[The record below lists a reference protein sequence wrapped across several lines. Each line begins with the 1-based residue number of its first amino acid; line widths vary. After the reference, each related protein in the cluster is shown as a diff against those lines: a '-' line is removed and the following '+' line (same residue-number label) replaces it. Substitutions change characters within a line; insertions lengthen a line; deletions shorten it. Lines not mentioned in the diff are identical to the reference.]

1 MVIIRAVRWLLL
13 LLGIL
18 DLVALKAGWISHRPE
33 VLAALFSAALIA
45 FIVRLVQCIR
55 ALATGRRRGRVL
67 AEAIVTSGVLI
78 AVAAGTVNWLLSLQG
93 FVILNQQETVQLHGG
108 TELQAFD
115 AGPLARLEE
124 MGVVLG
130 LDELELV
137 AAGVDGFYPRSR
149 LRIWRHH
156 DEPISLEVEPRRS
169 GTAGPLHFHQGAF
182 GFAPRIVITKGAD
195 PQTTVFDRVVP
206 FLTERRGP
214 HGISFDGSFTIAKED
229 ILVEGAIDLESL
241 DEGMRGHATLDLAVS
256 RDGEALGAGRLLP
269 GHFADIEEGYRI
281 GFAGLERWSEIVISR
296 RSYGHAVLAGTGLF
310 VVGAVLW
317 LVAVWR
323 ER

>member
-1 MVIIRAVRWLLL
+1 MAIIHAVRWLLL
-13 LLGIL
+13 LLGIS

-33 VLAALFSAALIA
+33 MLAALFLAALIA
-45 FIVRLVQCIR
+45 FFVRLVQCIR
-55 ALATGRRRGRVL
+55 TLVAGPRRNRALAETF
-67 AEAIVTSGVLI
+67 VTSGVLI
-78 AVAAGTVNWLLSLQG
+78 AVAAGMVNWLLGLQG

-137 AAGVDGFYPRSR
+137 AAGGGGFYPRSR

-195 PQTTVFDRVVP
+195 PETTAQSISKVWTKGCGATRPSTWRSAATARPSVRDGCCPDTSPTSTRV
-206 FLTERRGP
+206 
-214 HGISFDGSFTIAKED
+214 IASA
-229 ILVEGAIDLESL
+229 LP
-241 DEGMRGHATLDLAVS
+241 VS
-256 RDGEALGAGRLLP
+256 RDG
-269 GHFADIEEGYRI
+269 
-281 GFAGLERWSEIVISR
+281 R
-296 RSYGHAVLAGTGLF
+296 RS
-310 VVGAVLW
+310 
-317 LVAVWR
+317 
-323 ER
+323 